1 MRSVVLLLT
10 STLLL
15 PAGTDDPRRLLIEH
29 PLENFGEVE
38 YARATEAIFNTFETR
53 TGKRLVPAERGRV
66 ALKLSTRSGP
76 GLSTPKALV
85 RAVAE
90 SLRRRGFAAGAIVIC
105 DAEAA
110 HLRRAGFAPANPL
123 EPLRFEDL
131 PARAWDLEA
140 REWAELPAW
149 RYENPMVPPPGAPV
163 PTWHDARVSLLPRPL
178 AEEFDFWLH
187 LPVLSDSADL
197 GVRGAIAGAS
207 LENATNTERFAGNPR
222 NAAMAAVEMAAWPA
236 IDSKR
241 ALTLLSL
248 ERYQIKGG
256 PVFDAGWCRSEK
268 LLLASANP
276 VILDVAGLTRLRAGR
291 PEDNAGEPTVLQA
304 AAAGGNTLG
313 SARPSEVTLVR
324 LGER

>member
-1 MRSVVLLLT
+1 MRCLVLLLA
-10 STLLL
+10 STLFL
-15 PAGTDDPRRLLIEH
+15 PAGTDEPRRLLIEH
-29 PLENFGEVE
+29 PLEDFSAVE
-38 YARATEAIFNTFETR
+38 YGRATEAIFNTFETR

-90 SLRRRGFAAGAIVIC
+90 SLRRRGFAAGTIIVC

-123 EPLRFEDL
+123 EPLQFEDL

-140 REWAELPAW
+140 RAWADLPAW
-149 RYENPMVPPPGAPV
+149 RYENPIAPSPGAPV
-163 PTWHDARVSLLPRPL
+163 ASWHDARVSLLPRPL
-178 AEEFDFWLH
+178 AEEFDFWIH

-207 LENATNTERFAGNPR
+207 LENATNTERFSGNPR
-222 NAAMAAVEMAAWPA
+222 NAAMAAVEMAAWAA

-256 PVFDAGWCRSEK
+256 PIFDAGWCRSEK

-276 VILDVAGLTRLRAGR
+276 VILDVAGLARLRAGR
-291 PEDNAGEPTVLQA
+291 PGDATSEPAILQA
-304 AAAGGNTLG
+304 AADGGSTLG
-313 SARPSEVTLVR
+313 SARPADVTLVR
-324 LGER
+324 LGGR